1 MSKLTTQWGRK
12 MTEDE
17 AWDELERR
25 QSKKPQAMTERK
37 AMQIAYNALVEI
49 DKQTPY
55 PIAKHAIKCLNE
67 AFNSQITGRTD

>member
-1 MSKLTTQWGRK
+1 MIDNL
-12 MTEDE
+12 EDE
-17 AWDELERR
+17 AWDELERMLN
-25 QSKKPQAMTERK
+25 KKPQAMTERK

-67 AFNSQITGRTD
+67 AFNNQITGRTE

>member
-1 MSKLTTQWGRK
+1 MIDDPEEFAWQQL
-12 MTEDE
+12 E
-17 AWDELERR
+17 AK
-25 QSKKPQAMTERK
+25 QNKKPQAMTERR

-67 AFNSQITGRTD
+67 AFNNQITGRTD